1 MWRLIAKR
9 ARAYHR
15 AGRVVTADGEV
26 GVGYTVQVRVW
37 ATLPP
42 IANESQRTLCVCEV
56 EGWRGGG
63 GGGVKRVGKCAHATY
78 KTQNLS
84 SQHSTVRRCM

>member
-42 IANESQRTLCVCEV
+42 IANEPQRTLFVCEGRGV
-56 EGWRGGG
+56 EGGG
-63 GGGVKRVGKCAHATY
+63 GLKESVNAHM
-78 KTQNLS
+78 
-84 SQHSTVRRCM
+84 QHIRRRICLHSIPL